1 MNRRHV
7 MMITLGVLSLG
18 MAWTAA
24 AGAADTETA
33 DTERARWLV
42 ARAAVETP
50 TLHRAAATPQS
61 DIGGGGYGGDTMSG
75 RTGSIA
81 RPMLLSL
88 LVPGLGEATM
98 GYKRGYLLMAMD
110 VASWIGVKHYH
121 DLGHQKREDYYAYLD
136 EHWSEQRLEAAFG
149 TDGEAGTFFYGDQ
162 MDDETDYTDLSLWV
176 SREDDERE
184 YYENAGKWDQFV
196 FGWDDFSDPRNWSVD
211 WWHDTDPTWNVY
223 TDLRY
228 EARVLK
234 DVRVTSHRE
243 IYRSMR
249 IDSNDQFDHRDSLI
263 YLNMFTR
270 IFSMFQVAY
279 LNGVF
284 SGGGPAEFK
293 VAGHDVT
300 LITEPRG
307 LLSSRLGVSVSY

>member
-7 MMITLGVLSLG
+7 MMITLGVLLLG
-18 MAWTAA
+18 AAWTTAA
-24 AGAADTETA
+24 ERA
-33 DTERARWLV
+33 DTERAAWLV
-42 ARAAVETP
+42 ARATIDTP

-61 DIGGGGYGGDTMSG
+61 DIGGGGYSGETFGG
-75 RTGSIA
+75 RTGSVA
-81 RPMLLSL
+81 KPLLLSM

-98 GYKRGYLLMAMD
+98 GYKRGYLMMAMD

-121 DLGHQKREDYYAYLD
+121 DLGHQKREDYYVFLD
-136 EHWSEQRLEAAFG
+136 ANWSEQRLETAFG
-149 TDGEAGTFFYGDQ
+149 TSGEAGTYFYGDT
-162 MDDETDYTDLSLWV
+162 MDEPDNYLTLSLWV
-176 SREDDERE
+176 SREEDERE

-196 FGWDDFSDPRNWSVD
+196 FGWSDFADPRSWPEYAGQWELIPGD
-211 WWHDTDPTWNVY
+211 
-223 TDLRY
+223 
-228 EARVLK
+228 VLK
-234 DVRVTSHRE
+234 NTRVSSLRE
-243 IYRSMR
+243 TYRGMR
-249 IDSNDQFDHRDSLI
+249 LDSNDQFDHRDTLI

-284 SGGGPAEFK
+284 SSGSPAEFK

-307 LLSSRLGVSVSY
+307 LLSSRFGVAVSY

>member
-7 MMITLGVLSLG
+7 MMITLLVLSCG
-18 MAWTAA
+18 AAGSAA
-24 AGAADTETA
+24 AEMTNTEAANTD
-33 DTERARWLV
+33 RAAWLV
-42 ARAAVETP
+42 ARAAVDTP

-61 DIGGGGYGGDTMSG
+61 DIGGGGGYSGDTFGG
-75 RTGSIA
+75 RTGSVA
-81 RPMLLSL
+81 KPLLLSM

-98 GYKRGYLLMAMD
+98 GYKRGYLMMAMD

-121 DLGHQKREDYYAYLD
+121 DLGHEKREDYYAFLD
-136 EHWSEQRLEAAFG
+136 ENWSEQRLAAAFG
-149 TDGEAGTFFYGDQ
+149 TSGEAGTYFYGDT
-162 MDDETDYTDLSLWV
+162 MGDYPDDYEHLSLWV
-176 SREDDERE
+176 SREEDERE
-184 YYENAGKWDQFV
+184 YYENAGKWDQFI
-196 FGWDDFSDPRNWSVD
+196 FGWSDFSDPRSWPEYSGQWELIPQD
-211 WWHDTDPTWNVY
+211 
-223 TDLRY
+223 
-228 EARVLK
+228 VLK
-234 DVRVTSHRE
+234 NTRVSSLRE
-243 IYRSMR
+243 TYRGMR
-249 IDSNDQFDHRDSLI
+249 LDSNDQFDHRDTLI

-293 VAGHDVT
+293 VAGHDVA